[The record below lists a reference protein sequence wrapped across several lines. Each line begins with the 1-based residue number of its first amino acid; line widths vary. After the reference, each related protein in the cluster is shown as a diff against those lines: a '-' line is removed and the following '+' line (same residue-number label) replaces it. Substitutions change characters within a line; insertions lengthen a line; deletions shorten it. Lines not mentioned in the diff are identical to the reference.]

1 MRAAQRRRRRVRR
14 LVGSSAAFVVV
25 LGGVTGATFLRSD
38 NSAGPRQVAASPS
51 STSTTTTTPPTTTP
65 PPPPGATVATTN
77 VPELAVYSA
86 PSDTAGQMTT
96 FSDKTEYGIVR
107 TLLVTDQKTP
117 GWLQVLLPLKPNG
130 QTGWIHAGD
139 VTLSQVLHRIEVDR
153 ASHTLRLFHADQ
165 LVLETPVA
173 VGTPNTP
180 TPTGTFYITD
190 PVPGGGGAYGPLA
203 LGLSGYSDVLDSFAG
218 GPPQIAIHG
227 TNHPELI
234 GQDVSNGCVRVPNDM
249 IVQIGDQ
256 VPLGTPVIIT

>member
-1 MRAAQRRRRRVRR
+1 MRAAQRRRRRIRN
-14 LVGSSAAFVVV
+14 LVSSSAAVVV
-25 LGGVTGATFLRSD
+25 LIGGVTGATFLRGD
-38 NSAGPRQVAASPS
+38 DSAAPRQVATPPS
-51 STSTTTTTPPTTTP
+51 STTTTTTPPTTAP
-65 PPPPGATVATTN
+65 PPPPGATVATTG
-77 VPELAVYSA
+77 VPELVVYSQ
-86 PSDTAGQMTT
+86 PSDAAPQMTT
-96 FSDKTEYGIVR
+96 LSDKTEYGIVR

-139 VTLSQVLHRIEVDR
+139 VTLSQVLHKIEVDR
-153 ASHTLRLFHADQ
+153 ATHTLRLFHADQ
-165 LVLETPVA
+165 LLLETPVA
-173 VGTPNTP
+173 VGAPNTP

-203 LGLSGYSDVLDSFAG
+203 LGISGYSDVLEQFAG

-227 TNHPELI
+227 TNRPDLI